1 MSKFNSRA
9 RKLDLSAKF
18 LEMGQSLQEEG
29 DENNSVEIAML
40 GTNLIFLASLALNE
54 QDLYNFSTL
63 VEMFIAKKTLDNL
76 TKTNNPIIDLLKNM
90 SERKSYDEIIDD
102 LERNKEEEEEND
114 EDE

>member
-29 DENNSVEIAML
+29 DINGSVEIGML

-54 QDLYNFSTL
+54 QDLFNFSTL
-63 VEMFIAKKTLDNL
+63 VDMFLAKKTLDGLAKANH
-76 TKTNNPIIDLLKNM
+76 PIMDVLKNM
-90 SERKSYDEIIDD
+90 SEIKSYDDIIDD